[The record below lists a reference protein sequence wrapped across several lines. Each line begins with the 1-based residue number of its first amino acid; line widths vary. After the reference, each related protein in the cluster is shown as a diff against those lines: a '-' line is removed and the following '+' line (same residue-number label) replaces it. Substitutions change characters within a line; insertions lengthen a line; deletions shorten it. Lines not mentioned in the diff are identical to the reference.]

1 MARAGLPK
9 VGQPDTPTLVANR
22 QNNRFTESALNEI
35 CKGAHD
41 WQETFE
47 DLLGAGV
54 CVDGLRHVF
63 HQ

>member
-1 MARAGLPK
+1 MARTGLPK
-9 VGQPDTPTLVANR
+9 VGQPDTPTLVADR
-22 QNNRFTESALNEI
+22 KHFHFTESALNEI
-35 CKGAHD
+35 CKGAYD

-54 CVDGLRHVF
+54 CANSFRHVF